1 MMSMPFE
8 IISKIYSY
16 LPILTN
22 ERRILNEQ
30 IKKYYYKKKWLN
42 TYLNIE
48 EYSLDEDNDDYY
60 ANWLENDII
69 YALNNEN
76 SLMNGLTV
84 NLKYILRRI
93 HGYNVYTIQDYDSLN
108 IGDPISSINMFFNIL
123 NINEV
128 EILDL
133 RLQKYINTN
142 FKV

>member
-1 MMSMPFE
+1 MPFE

>member
-1 MMSMPFE
+1 MSIPFE

-69 YALNNEN
+69 YALNNEI

-133 RLQKYINTN
+133 RLQKYNITN

>member
-1 MMSMPFE
+1 
-8 IISKIYSY
+8 
-16 LPILTN
+16 
-22 ERRILNEQ
+22 
-30 IKKYYYKKKWLN
+30 
-42 TYLNIE
+42 
-48 EYSLDEDNDDYY
+48 
-60 ANWLENDII
+60 
-69 YALNNEN
+69 
-76 SLMNGLTV
+76 MNGLTV